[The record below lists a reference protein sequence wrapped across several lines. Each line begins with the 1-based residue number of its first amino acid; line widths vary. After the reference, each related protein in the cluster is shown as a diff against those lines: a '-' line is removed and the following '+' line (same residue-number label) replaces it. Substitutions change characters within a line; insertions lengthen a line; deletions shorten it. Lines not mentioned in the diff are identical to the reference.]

1 MMFDIRYFWRAA
13 TVYAIMF
20 RRKKDAFHLF
30 SYCAGYDIPCYRTT
44 AQQSASSN
52 LTRKVEV
59 HEKLDVPLLT
69 TSSKVNLRL
78 SHFKHQYVFVFV
90 FFFRDKRSCSSVA
103 VLVCKCV

>member
-1 MMFDIRYFWRAA
+1 MPIW
-13 TVYAIMF
+13 TVYILQICNLAYSS
-20 RRKKDAFHLF
+20 F

-90 FFFRDKRSCSSVA
+90 FFFVTNGA
-103 VLVCKCV
+103 ALL